1 METILEQD
9 HCPNCGY
16 ELNAATHLT
25 DDKAQPSPGDLS
37 VCFMCSTPL
46 VYDQN
51 LKLSIL
57 TEEDMKKLPPEIYEE
72 LIEVIFAINQTRKEL

>member
-1 METILEQD
+1 MD

-16 ELNAATHLT
+16 ELNAAAHLK
-25 DDKAQPSPGDLS
+25 DDKAQPSPKDLS

-46 VYDQN
+46 VYDSD

-57 TEEDMKKLPPEIYEE
+57 TEEDMKKLPSEIYEE
-72 LIEVIFAINQTRKEL
+72 LIEVIIAINQDKKEP